1 MNPWTLTNVWKS
13 EQQSYRVAMSS
24 SPDLEFFF
32 DPICP
37 FAWVTSRWV
46 VEVADARDLQV
57 EWKFIAL
64 AIVNEDTDYSKFPPA
79 YPALHGLGRQ
89 LLRVAAAARAE
100 GGNDAVARF
109 YAAAG
114 ERMHHDGVSV
124 AVFGG
129 EPIPE
134 NLVAEIV
141 EAAGLDSGLAAAAD
155 DVSWDSLLRDETEC
169 ALGRTGRDVGTP
181 ILTFAPGTDR
191 EASLF
196 GPVISSIPRGEAAL
210 ELWDAVQTLA
220 RTPGFAELKRSLRD
234 PLSFD

>member
-1 MNPWTLTNVWKS
+1 MAT
-13 EQQSYRVAMSS
+13 YRVVMAS

-46 VEVADARDLQV
+46 VEVAQQLDV
-57 EWKFIAL
+57 SIEWKFIAL

-79 YPALHGLGRQ
+79 YPSLHGLGRR

-100 GGNDAVARF
+100 GGNDAVAAL
-109 YAAAG
+109 YNAAG

-134 NLVAEIV
+134 NLIAEVVA
-141 EAAGLDSGLAAAAD
+141 AAGLDASLAIAAD
-155 DVSWDSLLRDETEC
+155 DESWDVLLREETE
-169 ALGRTGRDVGTP
+169 LSLSRTGRDVGTP

-196 GPVISSIPRGEAAL
+196 GPVISSIPRGAAAL

>member
-1 MNPWTLTNVWKS
+1 MQNDGKWP
-13 EQQSYRVAMSS
+13 YRVVMASN
-24 SPDLEFFF
+24 PDLEFFF

-46 VEVADARDLQV
+46 EEVVKLRGITV

-64 AIVNEDTDYSKFPPA
+64 AIVNEETDYSKFPPA
-79 YPALHGLGRQ
+79 YPALHGLGRR
-89 LLRVAAAARAE
+89 LLRVAAAARDS
-100 GGNDAVARF
+100 GGNDEVAAF
-109 YAAAG
+109 YTAAG
-114 ERMHHDGVSV
+114 ERMHHEGVSV

-141 EAAGLDSGLAAAAD
+141 AAAGLDPSLAAAAD
-155 DVSWDSLLRDETEC
+155 DESWDALLREETELS
-169 ALGRTGRDVGTP
+169 LGRTGRDVGTP
-181 ILTFAPGTDR
+181 ILTFAPGADN

-196 GPVISSIPRGEAAL
+196 GPVISSIPRGDAAL
-210 ELWDAVQTLA
+210 ELWDSVQTLA
-220 RTPGFAELKRSLRD
+220 RTPGFAELKRSMRD